1 MLVFVIE
8 MRAPLC
14 PCSLILFYPLQYFFI
29 VSDLFVLSGIQF
41 LRFRTFRDLQRR
53 SKKKYLCVRICFCIA
68 CMKKVAQLS
77 VRLKSPG
84 FRKMLLQQRRGS
96 VRIILLRKF
105 KGSERVGNLS
115 LSSRWNRST
124 LFSFIHSA
132 WALLSARHNVD

>member
-1 MLVFVIE
+1 MSMLLNPFL
-8 MRAPLC
+8 PT
-14 PCSLILFYPLQYFFI
+14 PILFYCLRSLCLVWHSIFT
-29 VSDLFVLSGIQF
+29 VSHIS
-41 LRFRTFRDLQRR
+41 R
-53 SKKKYLCVRICFCIA
+53 SPTSKQKKYLCVRICFCIA

-132 WALLSARHNVD
+132 WTLLSARHNVDLR